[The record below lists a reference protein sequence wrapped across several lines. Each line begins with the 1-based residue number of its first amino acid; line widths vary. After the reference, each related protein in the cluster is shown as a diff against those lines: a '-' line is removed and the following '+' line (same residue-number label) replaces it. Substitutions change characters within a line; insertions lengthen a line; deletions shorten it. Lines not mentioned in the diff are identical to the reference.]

1 MKQSALDNLREVDD
15 ELDDDRY
22 DNDQLN
28 MIDDI
33 NAN

>member
-15 ELDDDRY
+15 ELDDDRF
-22 DNDQLN
+22 DNDQMD
-28 MIDDI
+28 MIEDM